1 MDRETGSNVFIPG
14 FGGLKRGIELTMF
27 GRKPMKRIFVLKA
40 CGSLAE
46 PHECNGICEQAK
58 LYGLDSV
65 CIDVKNNNELEQAL
79 CSNGAFDYIYLSAH
93 GNAESFSSE
102 DEQVNMLWTDFAGF
116 LCSTG
121 CMNDDCVLM
130 LSCCRGGLM
139 QVAYTLFY
147 SCSHISYVVGPRQ
160 SLSSADMSICFGV
173 FLYNIE
179 IRRAD
184 PVVACEKIKSA
195 TDQRFSCYDR
205 QEEEINIENYYNAG
219 RIYDIYDKL
228 CLGED

>member
-1 MDRETGSNVFIPG
+1 MGCFVLG
-14 FGGLKRGIELTMF
+14 FSGLKRGIVFIMF
-27 GRKPMKRIFVLKA
+27 EKRLMKRILVLKA
-40 CGSLAE
+40 CGSVAE
-46 PHECNGICEQAK
+46 PHECKGICEQSK

-65 CIDVKNNNELEQAL
+65 CVDVKNNDELEQAL
-79 CSNGAFDYIYLSAH
+79 CSNGSFDYIYLSAH

-102 DEQVNMLWTDFAGF
+102 DEQVNISWTDFAGT

-147 SCSHISYVVGPRQ
+147 SCPHISYIVGPRQ

-179 IRRAD
+179 IRGTD
-184 PVVACEKIKSA
+184 PVVACEKIRCA

-205 QEEEINIENYYNAG
+205 QEEEINIDNYLNAG

-228 CLGED
+228 CLGKD